1 MSGGPTPD
9 PREDTI
15 MNANSKIRL
24 TQIAGLLMLFGW
36 WITSAQSASAM
47 PLPPGDPA
55 TGTGLTSTPI
65 PAATVVVHDHPSLW
79 AYLLVAAIAIVAT
92 LAVVWVART
101 IRRTSTG
108 RPTDRLRPATV

>member
-1 MSGGPTPD
+1 
-9 PREDTI
+9 

-47 PLPPGDPA
+47 PLPPGDPGSVDA
-55 TGTGLTSTPI
+55 TGTGLTTPI
-65 PAATVVVHDHPSLW
+65 PATPVVVHDHPSLW

-108 RPTDRLRPATV
+108 RPTDRLRPATI